1 MKNIGI
7 LAALALGFAGMAQ
20 ETPVDWVNPFIGC
33 TDNGHCTPAACV
45 PFGLVQAGADTGNK
59 GWNYCGGYR
68 YEDPSIMGFSQ
79 THISGTGVPDL
90 GDVRLQPFTG
100 TGGTN
105 DFRSVFRKE
114 TETAKPGYYAVTL
127 DDFGVQAEV
136 TATPHASIYRF
147 VYGKDG
153 PAKLLV
159 DCQYGI
165 GGDAFKQ
172 ILASDVRLDGRTGI
186 AGTVRRRCWV
196 DRTYAFAVQSPV
208 PGILQARTLEWVA
221 ISSSNA

>member
-1 MKNIGI
+1 MKQTGI
-7 LAALALGFAGMAQ
+7 LAALALGLAGMAQ

-127 DDFGVQAEV
+127 DDFGVQVEV
-136 TATPHASIYRF
+136 TAKFPDELVNDIIPAVES
-147 VYGKDG
+147 VY
-153 PAKLLV
+153 
-159 DCQYGI
+159 
-165 GGDAFKQ
+165 
-172 ILASDVRLDGRTGI
+172 
-186 AGTVRRRCWV
+186 
-196 DRTYAFAVQSPV
+196 RTYAASVDIEDIVASRAHRAIVGGELGCRELGGETVQVRRFGKTGRVGRAGCGDAPAVHDAQQYWCLRH
-208 PGILQARTLEWVA
+208 G
-221 ISSSNA
+221 